1 MLVTLSDQLYILC
14 TCGIT
19 GFFVLSRLYGR
30 EDKDRLPGIG
40 SSVVCGLVVLTAYAG
55 YFSLFSG
62 VGLAA
67 NIILI
72 GNGKKETTFLHSILL
87 KKELNVFGSRNSY
100 ARDFQAVID
109 LIASGKVNVLDMVS
123 AVYPVDDAADAFKAL
138 AENDGSLAKVLIEF

>member
-1 MLVTLSDQLYILC
+1 MLVTLSAQLYILC

-87 KKELNVFGSRNSY
+87 KKELNVFS
-100 ARDFQAVID
+100 
-109 LIASGKVNVLDMVS
+109 IADHVTNHLCQINIVWSFLLFDVFAS
-123 AVYPVDDAADAFKAL
+123 
-138 AENDGSLAKVLIEF
+138 